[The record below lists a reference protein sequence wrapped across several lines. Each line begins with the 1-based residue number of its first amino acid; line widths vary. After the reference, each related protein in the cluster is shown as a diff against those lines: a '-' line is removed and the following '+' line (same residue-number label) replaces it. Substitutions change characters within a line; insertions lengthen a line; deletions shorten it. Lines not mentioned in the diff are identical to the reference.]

1 LSLFIPDKE
10 LSGDNKLKEPAELMT
25 AISQDAHQL
34 ETFRHAESRASIT
47 AIGGVEVVVKAMKT
61 FPWYQALQVNA
72 CSSLVSLT

>member
-1 LSLFIPDKE
+1 LFIPDKE
-10 LSGDNKLKEPAELMT
+10 LSGDNKLKET

>member
-1 LSLFIPDKE
+1 L
-10 LSGDNKLKEPAELMT
+10 
-25 AISQDAHQL
+25 
-34 ETFRHAESRASIT
+34 TFQHDESKVGIT